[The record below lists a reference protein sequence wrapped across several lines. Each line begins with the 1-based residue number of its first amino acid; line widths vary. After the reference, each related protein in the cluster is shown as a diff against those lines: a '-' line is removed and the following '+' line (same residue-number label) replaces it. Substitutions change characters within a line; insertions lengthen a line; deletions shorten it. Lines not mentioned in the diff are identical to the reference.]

1 MFSCNGAVL
10 NTSTPLALA
19 GYGDGLLHEED
30 PLTRAQAA
38 QLLYRL
44 LTKESRETL
53 YRTDNNFTD
62 VAPTAW
68 YNEAVSTIANAGI
81 AVGYGES
88 YHPDDNLTWAQ
99 LLTILSRFVEQES
112 NIVLERISV
121 TDHWAY
127 NSIKTAV
134 YHGWIEDTPTFEP
147 DRPITRGEAVSII
160 NTALGH

>member
-1 MFSCNGAVL
+1 MD
-10 NTSTPLALA
+10 TSTPLALA

-53 YRTDNNFTD
+53 YRTDNNFND

-68 YNEAVSTIANAGI
+68 YNESVSTIANAGI
-81 AVGYGES
+81 VVGYGES
-88 YHPDDNLTWAQ
+88 YHPDNNLTWAQ
-99 LLTILSRFVEQES
+99 LLTILSRFVEQGS
-112 NIVLERISV
+112 NIVLERINV
-121 TDHWAY
+121 ADHWAY

-134 YHGWIEDTPTFEP
+134 YHGWIEDTAVFEP
-147 DRPITRGEAVSII
+147 DKPITRGEAVSII